1 MAGLFAKLKDV
12 VVSPDKLRQALSRA
26 WDSLIFWVVAAVA
39 AAVVGGLLLYSN
51 VGHKLASPPPSPPR
65 TTSTTSPTLD
75 VPEPRLAAARVLAR
89 DESEPGGEL
98 AAVLE
103 VMAIANGGNQGRCS
117 DGSDAKARLH
127 TAGERIGAHV
137 YFDLL
142 FVLERL
148 GLQSYGVLQ

>member
-1 MAGLFAKLKDV
+1 LQHGASTHDEQ
-12 VVSPDKLRQALSRA
+12 SSQIR
-26 WDSLIFWVVAAVA
+26 VAAL
-39 AAVVGGLLLYSN
+39 G
-51 VGHKLASPPPSPPR
+51 
-65 TTSTTSPTLD
+65 D